1 MSLSAFPLR
10 NDADYQRALVLLD
23 ELWDALPGSAEADVL
38 DVMATL
44 IDVYEKRH
52 RTLPPADPR
61 QVIAFKLRDLG
72 WTQRE
77 LGRRLGWGSGRVSEV
92 LSGRRAL
99 TLRMVQELSVALGLP
114 PGLLVHDLRVEEP
127 EAVNLRIST
136 APTASLSYT
145 SASAIPLVASETPP
159 RAGAQVFRFPARAAA

>member
-1 MSLSAFPLR
+1 MLPFPLH
-10 NDADYQRALVLLD
+10 NDADYQRALTLVD
-23 ELWDALPGSAEADVL
+23 ELWDAAPGSPEADVL

-44 IDVYEKRH
+44 IEVYEKRQ

-61 QVIAFKLRDLG
+61 VLLTFKLRELG

-99 TLRMVQELSVALGLP
+99 TLRMVQELSAVLGLP
-114 PGLLVHDLRVEEP
+114 PGLLVQR
-127 EAVNLRIST
+127 EALLTEATR
-136 APTASLSYT
+136 LGL
-145 SASAIPLVASETPP
+145 PLTP
-159 RAGAQVFRFPARAAA
+159 